1 MVSKE
6 ARKPGGG
13 SWSLQDASTAPG
25 GHEDVVSAWSPSL
38 CFSKLFRLIVGRG
51 GGASA
56 FGQESALHQL
66 LLVQNK
72 ANFSSHQP
80 RLFTDFRA
88 ALSSQMPLSVTLPP
102 SHFTNQPEL
111 LRTELRTTLVLKS
124 LNKIFS
130 SRKPP
135 RILFQHPLPLT
146 TSTENSKTKTKDMLI
161 SNTLSHI

>member
-1 MVSKE
+1 MVTAGCLHG
-6 ARKPGGG
+6 ARRSRRRGLCMEPLPLLLKA
-13 SWSLQDASTAPG
+13 L
-25 GHEDVVSAWSPSL
+25 SPD
-38 CFSKLFRLIVGRG
+38 CWQGWGR
-51 GGASA
+51 S